1 MSVPTLCN
9 FIHIQFLSFTNMS
22 EQPSLLE
29 LYPQLRQTLEL
40 VSDKWAT
47 SVLYVLSRNKKRYG
61 ELKRSIGSVS
71 QRMLTRTLQNL
82 ETNGLVSRNEL
93 STVPLIVE
101 YSLTPLGETL
111 VEPLIALC
119 QWWIDHSEDV
129 EAARAQST
137 R

>member
-1 MSVPTLCN
+1 
-9 FIHIQFLSFTNMS
+9 MS

-47 SVLYVLSRNKKRYG
+47 SVLYVLSRDKKRYG